1 MAANIVHKSTAS
13 SHSNIHFGRSSNPEP
28 VQYLVKGPAHVG
40 EILVVNEMDADMLIS
55 EINFDTF
62 IIKNKLHALIIQR
75 GIIIIKGSRVPTAT
89 TGTNETLYQ
98 ILLTD
103 LLRPL
108 SVHPRNR
115 EIDNFLAKLTS
126 GDDNLT
132 AHSARENV
140 GVATWSADLSEGVA
154 TDPVVIPPNLSFS
167 TPLVDPTSTN
177 PTLSSLSVVQVANA
191 IPTYSRGQY
200 IQARAAIRN
209 SINCGNQSAC

>member
-1 MAANIVHKSTAS
+1 MPT
-13 SHSNIHFGRSSNPEP
+13 NPP
-28 VQYLVKGPAHVG
+28 F
-40 EILVVNEMDADMLIS
+40 NADMLIS
-55 EINFDTF
+55 EINFTDQPDAF
-62 IIKNKLHALIIQR
+62 IIKNKLQALIIQD